1 MDYSTLQRTLSLLFT
16 AFLTG
21 LQEVRR
27 SRLASALAT
36 EGMIVNLENVSV
48 HVQYIHVYESPVYDL
63 CLTETLFFT
72 ERSLHHQNPGATI
85 PLEQM
90 IPNVSVMAEN
100 IIQ

>member
-1 MDYSTLQRTLSLLFT
+1 
-16 AFLTG
+16 
-21 LQEVRR
+21 
-27 SRLASALAT
+27 
-36 EGMIVNLENVSV
+36 MIVNLENVSV
-48 HVQYIHVYESPVYDL
+48 HVQYIHVYMYESPVYDL

-72 ERSLHHQNPGATI
+72 ERSLNHQNPGATI

>member
-48 HVQYIHVYESPVYDL
+48 HVQYIHVYEFMICV
-63 CLTETLFFT
+63 
-72 ERSLHHQNPGATI
+72 SLRLYFLQRGP
-85 PLEQM
+85 
-90 IPNVSVMAEN
+90 
-100 IIQ
+100 